1 MSIAYAYPEDARE
14 GDCSDRRQYAGDP
27 GVFAIWSAAAVLI
40 AAAERPL
47 PLPVEPSR
55 MSNADP
61 DDTAGTDPGD
71 ATESITVYSDYV
83 CPFCYLGRKSLAM
96 YQETR
101 EEPLAIDWH
110 PFDLRAGKRNP
121 DGSIDHEVDD
131 GKGDDYYAQARENV
145 RRLQE
150 NYDVDMV
157 QEIATDVDSLPAQI
171 VSVHVRETVPE
182 AWYAFDDAVFAAL
195 WQDGRDIGDRDVLV
209 DLASNVEGLDADVV
223 DAALDDEDLRDRVTD
238 LFDAARQRGVT
249 GVPTFAFDGHAARGA
264 VPPEQLE
271 RLVDGA

>member
-1 MSIAYAYPEDARE
+1 
-14 GDCSDRRQYAGDP
+14 
-27 GVFAIWSAAAVLI
+27 
-40 AAAERPL
+40 
-47 PLPVEPSR
+47 
-55 MSNADP
+55 MSNAHSDDTPGADP
-61 DDTAGTDPGD
+61 DA

-83 CPFCYLGRKSLAM
+83 CPFCYLGRRSLAE

-150 NYDVDMV
+150 KYGVDMV

-171 VSVHVRETVPE
+171 VSVHVRETAPQS
-182 AWYAFDDAVFAAL
+182 WHAFDDAVFEAL
-195 WQDGRDIGDRDVLV
+195 WQDGRDIGDHDVLV
-209 DLASNVEGLDADVV
+209 DLASDVEGIDGEAV
-223 DAALDDEDLRDRVTD
+223 DAALADEDLRQRVTD

-271 RLVDGA
+271 RLVEGA